1 MLHTSPHY
9 CIASMLWP
17 GYGGILTRA
26 TLLMILVM
34 ARGLHLQISI
44 NNNNCVIFVN
54 FHIPFCFQWAFCS
67 IAKSLK
73 DILPFSSFDRSS
85 QFVSV
90 APCLTW
96 SLQLW
101 LHLLRLIFA
110 HFWTSGS
117 TSIWTIV
124 LALYKIRCGII
135 PCHVCAIYSGLVLY
149 SVTYVLVHVCLCAC
163 VQYIAGLDYI
173 LVLGMW
179 TKNQQCTLWPLC
191 SSFVWS
197 QVHGVQKNQ
206 IFQRL
211 MSTLFLQRAGGN
223 FILIL
228 VQSLFVTACMSHC
241 IFPTVHCLKY
251 AFPTGVNISQRK

>member
-1 MLHTSPHY
+1 
-9 CIASMLWP
+9 MLWP

-54 FHIPFCFQWAFCS
+54 FHIPFCFQWSFCS

-110 HFWTSGS
+110 HFRTSGS

-124 LALYKIRCGII
+124 LALYNIRCSII
-135 PCHVCAIYSGLVLY
+135 PCRAIYSRLGLY
-149 SVTYVLVHVCLCAC
+149 SGAYVLVHV
-163 VQYIAGLDYI
+163 
-173 LVLGMW
+173 
-179 TKNQQCTLWPLC
+179 
-191 SSFVWS
+191 
-197 QVHGVQKNQ
+197 
-206 IFQRL
+206 L
-211 MSTLFLQRAGGN
+211 M
-223 FILIL
+223 
-228 VQSLFVTACMSHC
+228 
-241 IFPTVHCLKY
+241 
-251 AFPTGVNISQRK
+251 